1 MPADADKRTYVI
13 FRFWLCSHK
22 PSLPTKEKIISR
34 ALAHPVGLLRKLH
47 CEPAAWIVHKSFP
60 PQRMS
65 KVGGCRT
72 FESVSLLSIG
82 KARSADKILA
92 WAVRPRECEKRRIA
106 LKVRRRSLRSIPRTI
121 SANWLQHRTL
131 LHAPYLSSLP
141 ILDFHRAFSAGPL
154 RGRFPGPNSPGYNR
168 VSASRLSYTCRP
180 SPGLNLLRN
189 PTDSLGYGSTLSQPA
204 ISAWR
209 NTYFSAEDLSEMAW
223 ASVTNI
229 ESYLDYAP
237 VGLPQQTAGLLQS

>member
-131 LHAPYLSSLP
+131 LHAPISRACRFSISIAPSALDRYGDVSLGLTAQA
-141 ILDFHRAFSAGPL
+141 IIASALRAFPTPA
-154 RGRFPGPNSPGYNR
+154 
-168 VSASRLSYTCRP
+168 VHRP
-180 SPGLNLLRN
+180 
-189 PTDSLGYGSTLSQPA
+189 D
-204 ISAWR
+204 
-209 NTYFSAEDLSEMAW
+209 
-223 ASVTNI
+223 
-229 ESYLDYAP
+229 
-237 VGLPQQTAGLLQS
+237 

>member
-72 FESVSLLSIG
+72 FVTVSLLSIE
-82 KARSADKILA
+82 KTPRVAVIVAVTAHHWEHDKHHIT
-92 WAVRPRECEKRRIA
+92 RQYK
-106 LKVRRRSLRSIPRTI
+106 
-121 SANWLQHRTL
+121 
-131 LHAPYLSSLP
+131 
-141 ILDFHRAFSAGPL
+141 
-154 RGRFPGPNSPGYNR
+154 
-168 VSASRLSYTCRP
+168 
-180 SPGLNLLRN
+180 
-189 PTDSLGYGSTLSQPA
+189 
-204 ISAWR
+204 
-209 NTYFSAEDLSEMAW
+209 
-223 ASVTNI
+223 
-229 ESYLDYAP
+229 
-237 VGLPQQTAGLLQS
+237 